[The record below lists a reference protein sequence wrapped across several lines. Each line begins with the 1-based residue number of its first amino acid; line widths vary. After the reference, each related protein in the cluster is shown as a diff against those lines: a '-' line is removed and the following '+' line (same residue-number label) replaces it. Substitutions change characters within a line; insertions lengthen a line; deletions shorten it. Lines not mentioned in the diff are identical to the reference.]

1 MISKVSSP
9 PPSHRIRYLGEKGES
24 EVHLHQLQCAH
35 LNLDAVQ
42 ILADI
47 RLRENICLLSL
58 IVKL

>member
-1 MISKVSSP
+1 MIYEVSSP
-9 PPSHRIRYLGEKGES
+9 PPSHKIGYLGEKGES
-24 EVHLHQLQCAH
+24 EVHLHQLQCTH

-47 RLRENICLLSL
+47 RLVENICLLSW